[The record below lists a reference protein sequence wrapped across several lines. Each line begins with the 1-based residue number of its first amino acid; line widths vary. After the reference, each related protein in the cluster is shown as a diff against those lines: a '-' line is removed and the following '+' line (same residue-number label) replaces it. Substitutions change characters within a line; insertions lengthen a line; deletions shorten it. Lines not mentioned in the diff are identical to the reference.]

1 MVFKYRNKM
10 RLHII
15 SQKFYNF
22 ARLIKLLFNHVLAN
36 KLDKLISTLLE
47 EDWVNLPLSSHLFV
61 FIEAIVTRDWKL
73 SSFEFL
79 L

>member
-1 MVFKYRNKM
+1 M

-22 ARLIKLLFNHVLAN
+22 ARFIKLLFNHVLAN

-47 EDWVNLPLSSHLFV
+47 ED
-61 FIEAIVTRDWKL
+61 
-73 SSFEFL
+73 
-79 L
+79 